1 MNLEL
6 LKAGCLIM
14 IIGMGF
20 VYFFIVIMIYCME
33 INAKVIKAINKFFPE
48 EVEED
53 KYVPKKKATDNDAE
67 IALAIACAAL
77 KRGKTC

>member
-53 KYVPKKKATDNDAE
+53 KYVPKKKTTDNDAE